1 VLRDTRADD
10 LVQIFSQAQA
20 VGESPFGSAE
30 AWPGSFYD
38 AVGILKAQKARDENA
53 QERAINR
60 A

>member
-1 VLRDTRADD
+1 
-10 LVQIFSQAQA
+10 VQIFSQAQA

-30 AWPGSFYD
+30 TWPGSFYD
-38 AVGILKAQKARDENA
+38 AVGILKDQKARDDNA